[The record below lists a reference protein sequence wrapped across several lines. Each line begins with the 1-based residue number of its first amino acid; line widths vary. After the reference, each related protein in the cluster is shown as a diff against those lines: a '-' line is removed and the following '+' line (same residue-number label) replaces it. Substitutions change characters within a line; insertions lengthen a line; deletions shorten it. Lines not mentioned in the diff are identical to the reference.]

1 MTKLTEIFR
10 EFKGINSK
18 IKNGLF
24 KDMCKSLHDRGCYC
38 LQKCFSKRSISLTP
52 IHTNNFYDGALNV
65 MT

>member
-24 KDMCKSLHDRGCYC
+24 KYILFMLPSMN
-38 LQKCFSKRSISLTP
+38 S
-52 IHTNNFYDGALNV
+52 GALGYFNSSKIY
-65 MT
+65 MPSP